1 MYNQDSRLK
10 NFLSSK
16 FFFIISLVVLVLVG
30 FALTKII
37 YRRLQIKKETT
48 KLEQKIK
55 DLEKNNFE
63 LTQLTDYLN
72 TNAYKEKAA
81 RGELGLKKPDENVV
95 VIIKEE
101 STKTAIILDNN
112 IIGEDTVPNHQKWW
126 QYFFN

>member
-1 MYNQDSRLK
+1 
-10 NFLSSK
+10 
-16 FFFIISLVVLVLVG
+16 LVLVG